1 MQTIQIV
8 RIVEAQWIS
17 MDMTMMAIF
26 PPERDTGSVVV
37 VDFKLEKMNCKIKKE
52 YRDLQLLQVSDYQ
65 VMEAAERDEAIYG
78 PFDSV
83 AELMEALDA

>member
-37 VDFKLEKMNCKIKKE
+37 VDFKLEKMNCKIKK
-52 YRDLQLLQVSDYQ
+52 
-65 VMEAAERDEAIYG
+65 I
-78 PFDSV
+78 
-83 AELMEALDA
+83 